1 MYIHGP
7 HLTHGV
13 QPSMLPVLQNQDD
26 TTSHV
31 YTWSPSDAW
40 CTTINVTSSTKS
52 GWHNFTCIY
61 MVPIWRMVYN
71 HQCYQF
77 YKIRMTQLH
86 MYIHGPHL
94 THGVQPSMLP
104 VLQNQDETTSHVYT
118 WSPSDA
124 WCITINVT
132 SSTRSGWHNFTCIYM
147 VPIWCMVYNHQCY
160 QFYKIRMT

>member
-40 CTTINVTSSTKS
+40 CLTINVTSSTKS
-52 GWHNFTCIY
+52 DWHNFTCIY

-77 YKIRMTQLH
+77 YRIRMTQLH
-86 MYIHGPHL
+86 MYIHGP
-94 THGVQPSMLP
+94 
-104 VLQNQDETTSHVYT
+104 
-118 WSPSDA
+118 
-124 WCITINVT
+124 
-132 SSTRSGWHNFTCIYM
+132 
-147 VPIWCMVYNHQCY
+147 IWRMVYNHQCY
-160 QFYKIRMT
+160 QFYRIKMTQLHMYNMFHWISCQINDQPICMKYCHFKLITHIPTHFQSSELKIVKTCHIFQ